1 MPGQFSNFTKA
12 FGKFFDYVKPIAETA
27 WGYIGPILDG
37 LGGISVGYDVFKN
50 LNNLDDPNR
59 SARDKAVD
67 ISKAVVAPL
76 GLIPGPVGMV
86 ADKVADAFIDGTAYI
101 QDVMEGKRDPP
112 PMGADIHSGGLG
124 DLPHEVLT
132 NPYVKTFF
140 NNFGYNRGGLG
151 GGIF

>member
-12 FGKFFDYVKPIAETA
+12 FGKFFDTAKSYAEVAWEYIKPIKEA
-27 WGYIGPILDG
+27 

-59 SARDKAVD
+59 SDRDKAVD

-76 GLIPGPVGMV
+76 GLIPGPVGFV
-86 ADKVADAFIDGTAYI
+86 ADKFGDAIIDGTAYI

-124 DLPHEVLT
+124 
-132 NPYVKTFF
+132 
-140 NNFGYNRGGLG
+140 